1 MGNESAD
8 QAPQPPAPSG
18 RPPTAWQP
26 FTFGGIAAFSKA
38 STGRA
43 LLVATL
49 AGILLTILI
58 LRFFYTA
65 WWPVISAA
73 VDQLPAKG
81 AVRDGWLIWP
91 ARSPVVLAEN
101 SFLALVI
108 NPVPTHRVGQS
119 ADLQIVIGATQLEA
133 SSLLGAVS
141 ISHPKRYEFSLAR
154 QDLQPLWYAWRP
166 HVLAGASVGS
176 GIVLFVIWIV
186 LACLATPA
194 LKLFAML
201 FGRVTTIP
209 GCFRMGLMA
218 LMPGAVLMAL
228 GIVLYNQHDFK
239 LAELMLVHAAHMLMG
254 LVYMTGALLA
264 LPKPAPPDPINLQR
278 SNETPQLP
286 LDDASP
292 PPRR

>member
-1 MGNESAD
+1 M
-8 QAPQPPAPSG
+8 
-18 RPPTAWQP
+18 AWQP
-26 FTFGGIAAFSKA
+26 FTFGGIAAFSRA

-43 LLVATL
+43 LLVAGL
-49 AGILLTILI
+49 AGLLLTVLI

-101 SFLALVI
+101 SFLAFVI

-133 SSLLGAVS
+133 SSLFGSAS
-141 ISHPKRYEFSLAR
+141 ISHPKRYEVSLAR

-166 HVLAGASVGS
+166 HLLAGASVGS
-176 GIVLFVIWIV
+176 GIVLFLVWIV
-186 LACLATPA
+186 LALLATLP
-194 LKLFAML
+194 LRLFAKL
-201 FGRVTTIP
+201 FGRLATIP

-218 LMPGAVLMAL
+218 LMPGGVLMAL

-239 LAELMLVHAAHMLMG
+239 LAELMLVHAAHILMG
-254 LVYMTGALLA
+254 LVYMVGVVLA
-264 LPKPAPPDPINLQR
+264 LPKPAALEPPTLQEL
-278 SNETPQLP
+278 NETPQLP
-286 LDDASP
+286 LDDDP
-292 PPRR
+292 PAPRR